1 MHNFRKILFSAT
13 MLGLLLAIACT
24 KLGPVPDFQYSYDFK
39 PSLPDIDIASLRAET
54 INITGGSVNASG
66 YTSFSTS
73 ITNPATASNY
83 AAAVNSAF
91 TAGQQAYWAGQTQAS
106 ILALL
111 QAGDANA
118 IAQVTAARSS
128 FQSNGVLS
136 GLVPTISPAAGNLI
150 SNSGRISSRAI
161 FYRDNNLFTF
171 AQFFLV
177 QDQELEDCRQAAI
190 EAFNTAQT
198 VIDDLLTQQLADI
211 QSQFDSES
219 PLTEAQR
226 PALESDAQS
235 RHSARLNDY
244 LSIYNTTA
252 SNISTLFGAGDITV
266 GERDLLE
273 ILNLATYGVL
283 VDASITLFNSEIN
296 LIDTLITQA
305 DTNLVSTRDSLTTQA
320 NFNYTNELNRL
331 TQLRD
336 ATISKCHNQGGTNV
350 S

>member
-1 MHNFRKILFSAT
+1 MHNLRKILFSTT
-13 MLGLLLAIACT
+13 MLALLLAIACT
-24 KLGPVPDFQYSYDFK
+24 KLGPVPDFEYSYDFK

-54 INITGGSVNASG
+54 INITAGSINSNG
-66 YTSFSTS
+66 YSNFSSS
-73 ITNPATASNY
+73 ITNPTNASNF
-83 AAAVNSAF
+83 AAAVNSSF
-91 TAGQQAYWAGQTQAS
+91 TAGQQSFWDGQTQAS

-111 QAGDANA
+111 QVGDANA
-118 IAQVTAARSS
+118 RAQVTAAVSS

-161 FYRDNNLFTF
+161 FFRDNNLFTF

-198 VIDDLLTQQLADI
+198 VIDDLLNQQLTNI

-226 PALESDAQS
+226 PTLESDAQT

-244 LSIYNTTA
+244 LSIYNTAA
-252 SNISTLFGAGDITV
+252 SNIATLFGAGDITIA
-266 GERDLLE
+266 ERDLLE

-305 DTNLVSTRDSLTTQA
+305 NTNLASTRDSLTTQA
-320 NFNYTNELNRL
+320 NYNYNNELNRL
-331 TQLRD
+331 TLLRD
-336 ATISKCHNQGGTNV
+336 ATVSKCHNQGGTNV